1 MNMNTDYWC
10 ERWAKSETGFH
21 QNEINPHLQQCWPEL
36 NLASGSRVFVP
47 LCGKSRDMLWLQG
60 QGHEVVGVEVCPL
73 AVEAF
78 FTENGLHA
86 SVTNHGAFSR
96 YQTEGLRL
104 YCGDFFQL
112 TSEDMAGVSAVF
124 DRASLIA
131 LPPSMRSAYAAHMQ
145 TILAPGVNTLLVTF
159 DYPQHEMQGPP
170 FSVKEPEVRA
180 LYEKT
185 GEVRLLHSANILDK
199 EPRFRDKGITQLQ
212 EKVFLVMHN
221 SR

>member
-1 MNMNTDYWC
+1 MIMDTDYWC
-10 ERWAKSETGFH
+10 ERWARSETGFH
-21 QNEINPHLQQCWPEL
+21 QNEINTHLQRFWPAL
-36 NLASGSRVFVP
+36 NLAPGSRVFVP
-47 LCGKSRDMLWLQG
+47 LCGKSRDMLWLRG
-60 QGHEVVGVEVCPL
+60 QGHEVVGVEICPL

-78 FTENGLHA
+78 FAESGLQA
-86 SVTNHGAFSR
+86 SVTKHGAFNL

-104 YCGDFFQL
+104 YCGDFFQM

-145 TILAPGVNTLLVTF
+145 TILASGVNTLLVTF

-170 FSVKEPEVRA
+170 FSVKEPEVKA

-185 GEVRLLHSANILDK
+185 GEVRLLHNADILDK

-212 EKVFLVMHN
+212 EKVFLVTHN
-221 SR
+221 AR

>member
-1 MNMNTDYWC
+1 MNMDTDYWC
-10 ERWAKSETGFH
+10 ERWVRNETGFH
-21 QNEINPHLQQCWPEL
+21 QNEINPHLQRFWPEL

-47 LCGKSRDMLWLQG
+47 LCGKSRDMLWLRG
-60 QGHEVVGVEVCPL
+60 QGHEVVGVEICPL

-78 FTENGLHA
+78 FAESDLQA
-86 SVTNHGAFSR
+86 SVTKHGAFSI
-96 YQTEGLRL
+96 YQAEGFRL
-104 YCGDFFQL
+104 YCGDFFQM
-112 TSEDMAGVSAVF
+112 TSDDMAGVSAVF

-131 LPPSMRSAYAAHMQ
+131 LPPSMRSAYAARMQ
-145 TILAPGVNTLLVTF
+145 TILASGVNTLLVTF

-185 GEVRLLHSANILDK
+185 GEVRLLYSADILDK

-212 EKVFLVMHN
+212 EKVFLVTHN
-221 SR
+221 AR

>member
-1 MNMNTDYWC
+1 MNMDTDYWC
-10 ERWAKSETGFH
+10 ERWVRNETGFH
-21 QNEINPHLQQCWPEL
+21 QNEINPHLQRFWPEL
-36 NLASGSRVFVP
+36 NLASGNRVFVP
-47 LCGKSRDMLWLQG
+47 LCGKSRDMLWLRE
-60 QGHEVVGVEVCPL
+60 QGHEVVGVEICPL

-78 FTENGLHA
+78 FAENDLHT
-86 SVTNHGAFSR
+86 SVTKHATFSV

-104 YCGDFFQL
+104 YCGDFFQM

-145 TILAPGVNTLLVTF
+145 TILASGVNILLVTL

-180 LYEKT
+180 LYEKR
-185 GEVRLLHSANILDK
+185 GEVRLLYSADILDK
-199 EPRFRDKGITQLQ
+199 EPRFRDKGITQLH
-212 EKVFLVMHN
+212 EKVFHVTHN
-221 SR
+221 AR

>member
-1 MNMNTDYWC
+1 MNMDTDYWR
-10 ERWAKSETGFH
+10 ERWVRSETGFH
-21 QNEINPHLQQCWPEL
+21 QQEINPHLQRFWSAL
-36 NLASGSRVFVP
+36 NLAPGSRVFVP
-47 LCGKSRDMLWLQG
+47 LCGKSRDMLWLRG
-60 QGHEVVGVEVCPL
+60 QGHEVVGVEISPL

-78 FTENGLHA
+78 FAESGLHA
-86 SVTNHGAFSR
+86 SVTKHDTFSI
-96 YQTEGLRL
+96 YQTERLRL
-104 YCGDFFQL
+104 YCGDFFQMK
-112 TSEDMAGVSAVF
+112 SEDVAGVSAVF

-131 LPPSMRSAYAAHMQ
+131 LPLSMRSAYAAHMQ
-145 TILAPGVNTLLVTF
+145 TILASGVKTLLVTF

-185 GEVRLLHSANILDK
+185 GEVRLLYSADILDK

-212 EKVFLVMHN
+212 EKIFLVTHN

>member
-1 MNMNTDYWC
+1 MNMDTDYWC
-10 ERWAKSETGFH
+10 ERWARSETGFH
-21 QNEINPHLQQCWPEL
+21 QNETNPHLQRFWPEL

-47 LCGKSRDMLWLQG
+47 LCGKSRDMLWLRG
-60 QGHEVVGVEVCPL
+60 QGHEVVGVEICPL

-78 FTENGLHA
+78 FAESGLHA
-86 SVTNHGAFSR
+86 SVTKHGAFSI
-96 YQTEGLRL
+96 YQTEGFRF

-112 TSEDMAGVSAVF
+112 TSEDIAGVSAVF

-145 TILAPGVNTLLVTF
+145 AILAPGVNTLLVTF

-185 GEVRLLHSANILDK
+185 GEVRLLHSADILDK
-199 EPRFRDKGITQLQ
+199 EPRFREKGLTQLQ
-212 EKVFLVMHN
+212 EKVFLVTHN

>member
-1 MNMNTDYWC
+1 M
-10 ERWAKSETGFH
+10 
-21 QNEINPHLQQCWPEL
+21 
-36 NLASGSRVFVP
+36 
-47 LCGKSRDMLWLQG
+47 
-60 QGHEVVGVEVCPL
+60 
-73 AVEAF
+73 
-78 FTENGLHA
+78 
-86 SVTNHGAFSR
+86 
-96 YQTEGLRL
+96 
-104 YCGDFFQL
+104 
-112 TSEDMAGVSAVF
+112 TSEDIAGVSAIF

-131 LPPSMRSAYAAHMQ
+131 LPSSMCSANAAHMQ
-145 TILAPGVNTLLVTF
+145 TFLASGVNTLFVTYVF
-159 DYPQHEMQGPP
+159 LQHEMQGPP

>member
-1 MNMNTDYWC
+1 MNMDTDYWR
-10 ERWAKSETGFH
+10 ERWSRNETGFH
-21 QNEINPHLQQCWPEL
+21 QKEINPHLQRFWSAL
-36 NLASGSRVFVP
+36 NLAPGSRVFVP
-47 LCGKSRDMLWLQG
+47 LCGKSRDMLWLRAQG
-60 QGHEVVGVEVCPL
+60 YEVVGVEISPL

-78 FTENGLHA
+78 FAESGLFA
-86 SVTNHGAFSR
+86 SVTKRGTFSI
-96 YQTEGLRL
+96 YQTEGIRL

-112 TSEDMAGVSAVF
+112 TSEDLVGVSAVF

-131 LPPSMRSAYAAHMQ
+131 FPPSMRSAYAAHMQ
-145 TILAPGVNTLLVTF
+145 TILASGVNTLLVTF

-185 GEVRLLHSANILDK
+185 GEVSVLHSADILDK

-212 EKVFLVMHN
+212 EKIFLVTQN
-221 SR
+221 PR